1 MNTKA
6 TAAVIGVVLF
16 IPILIA
22 AGLSGAITAVFGG
35 AGGQPSAT
43 ALADIPADYLVLYR
57 TAAGVCPGLDW
68 SILAAIGKVETDH
81 GRSTLPGVH
90 SGENVAGAGG
100 PMQFLAST
108 FASVTS
114 RHTIPPGGQTPPS
127 RYNPHDAIHAA
138 AYYLCDSGARN
149 GEDLYRAIFAYNHA
163 DWYVRKVLDQ
173 AAIYAQAASEAA
185 AACAAMQ
192 SASDLAVAPAAV
204 VAVRFACEEL
214 GEPYVWGGDGPAEG
228 GWDCSGLT
236 KAAYAAAGIK
246 LERVA
251 QDQYNIGPLVPA
263 GAPLQTGD
271 LVYYGADTASI
282 THVGI
287 AISPTHMVNAPEPG
301 TVVRIDKIGRYLA
314 ATRPAAGGS
323 RS

>member
-1 MNTKA
+1 MIVKIG
-6 TAAVIGVVLF
+6 AAVIAAILV
-16 IPILIA
+16 ISMLIA
-22 AGLSGAITAVFGG
+22 GGVSGALSAILGG
-35 AGGQPSAT
+35 SGRPSAT
-43 ALADIPADYLVLYR
+43 ALSDIPADYLVLYR
-57 TAAGVCPGLDW
+57 AAAGVCPGLDW

-90 SGENVAGAGG
+90 SGENFAGAGG
-100 PMQFLAST
+100 PMQFLAPT

-114 RHTIPPGGQTPPS
+114 RHIIPPGGQAPPS

-138 AYYLCDSGARN
+138 AHYLCDSGARD
-149 GEDLYRAIFAYNHA
+149 GKDLYRAIFSYNNA

-173 AAIYAQAASEAA
+173 AAIYTQAASETA
-185 AACAAMQ
+185 AACTALQ
-192 SASDLAVAPAAV
+192 TASDLAVAPAAL
-204 VAVRFACEEL
+204 VAVRFACGEL
-214 GEPYVWGGDGPAEG
+214 GEPYVWGGDGDAEG

-251 QDQYNIGPLVPA
+251 QDQYNMGPLVPA
-263 GAPLQTGD
+263 GSALQAGD
-271 LVYYGADTASI
+271 LVYYGPGTASI

-301 TVVRIDKIGRYLA
+301 TVVRIDKIGHLLA
-314 ATRPAAGGS
+314 ATRPASRRS

>member
-1 MNTKA
+1 MSTKVVA
-6 TAAVIGVVLF
+6 TAIGIVLF

-22 AGLSGAITAVFGG
+22 AGVSGAITAVFGG

-43 ALADIPADYLVLYR
+43 ALADIPADYLALYR

-90 SGENVAGAGG
+90 SGENSAGAGG
-100 PMQFLAST
+100 PMQFLAPT
-108 FASVTS
+108 FATVTTQ
-114 RHTIPPGGQTPPS
+114 HTIPPGGQTPPS
-127 RYNPHDAIHAA
+127 RYNLHDAIHAA
-138 AYYLCDSGARN
+138 AYYLCDNGARD
-149 GEDLYRAIFAYNHA
+149 GKDLYRAIFTYNNA

-173 AAIYAQAASEAA
+173 AAIYTQAASDTA
-185 AACAAMQ
+185 AACAALQ
-192 SASDLAVAPAAV
+192 TGDDLAVAPAAV
-204 VAVRFACEEL
+204 VAVRFACGEL

-251 QDQYNIGPLVPA
+251 QDQYNMGPRVPA
-263 GAPLQTGD
+263 GSPLQAGD
-271 LVYYGADTASI
+271 LVYYGSSTASI

-314 ATRPAAGGS
+314 ATRPTSDGS